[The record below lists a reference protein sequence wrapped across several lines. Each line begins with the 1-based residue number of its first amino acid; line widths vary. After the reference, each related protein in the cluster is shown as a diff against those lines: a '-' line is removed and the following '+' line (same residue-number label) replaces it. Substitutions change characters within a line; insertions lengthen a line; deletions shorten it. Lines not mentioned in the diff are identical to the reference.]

1 MRRRARVRRAVRM
14 RARAPSAIR
23 PITIAEGPPPD
34 FDDLVTAAACFQTRL
49 LLEPTCARRR
59 CLPLSRRVVSKTP
72 PLLTWSFL
80 TVSQRDPCWRW
91 IRSLPASGALPH
103 ASSLVLV
110 VWLAT
115 KGNRKAVRE
124 GLGRPSGK

>member
-1 MRRRARVRRAVRM
+1 MRRRARMRRAVRM

-49 LLEPTCARRR
+49 LLEPTDARRR
-59 CLPLSRRVVSKTP
+59 CLPLRRRVVSKTP

-80 TVSQRDPCWRW
+80 TVSQREPCWRW
-91 IRSLPASGALPH
+91 MRSFPDSGALPQ
-103 ASSLVLV
+103 ASSLVGVVRLV
-110 VWLAT
+110 T
-115 KGNRKAVRE
+115 KGNLKAVSD
-124 GLGRPSGK
+124 GLGRPSMK